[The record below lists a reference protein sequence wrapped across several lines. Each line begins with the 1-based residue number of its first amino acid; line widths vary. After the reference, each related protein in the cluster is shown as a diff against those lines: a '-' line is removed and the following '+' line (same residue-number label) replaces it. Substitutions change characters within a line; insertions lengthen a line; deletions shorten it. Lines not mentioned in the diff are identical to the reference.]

1 MARNKWL
8 VNLFKPKEKKNNFN
22 ESITMKGYEP
32 SFTKFGSNILYNDL
46 ILSAVKMKA
55 RFFGKLDPR
64 HIRNKE
70 GKILTVTDSRISK
83 LLKNPNA
90 YQTTFD
96 FLYQASFILDT
107 QDNCFIYADYYKTQG
122 GTKEYTGL
130 YILLPS
136 QKPRVLEDEQGNLL
150 LAFTFEGYSSEV
162 VFAFDEICIW
172 KQNIEDAQYLG
183 GGKYSTAANGD
194 LLSTIEAY
202 HDIKQSVAEASK
214 IGCMFDG
221 ILKVNAYGSDDEKIK
236 VIRDK
241 FLEDLR
247 SNKTGIAVLD
257 NGAEYKEH
265 QRSLKMVD
273 SATLNEL
280 KSNFLVHIGVTI
292 DMLQGK
298 FTPQEKEAFY
308 ENWIEPR
315 AISLGQ
321 ALSKLFFSQWQQSF
335 GDEIILYPHKVQLM
349 ATSEIVSIVQSTIP
363 AGVFMIDEYRE
374 MLGYSPLPNGEGQQR
389 PRGYNNLD
397 GGGVKNEIT

>member
-8 VNLFKPKEKKNNFN
+8 VNLFKPKEKKKTFS
-22 ESITMKGYEP
+22 ESITMRGYEP
-32 SFTKFGSNILYNDL
+32 SFTRFGSNILYSDL

-70 GKILTVTDSRISK
+70 GKITTVTDSSISK

-90 YQTTFD
+90 YQTTYD
-96 FLYQASFILDT
+96 FLTQAFFIRET
-107 QDNCFIYADYYKTQG
+107 QDNCFIFPDYYKTQG
-122 GTKEYTGL
+122 GSKVYTGL

-162 VFAFDEICIW
+162 VFSFDEICIW

-214 IGCMFDG
+214 LGCMFDG
-221 ILKVNAYGSDDEKIK
+221 ILKVNAYGSDDEKIQS
-236 VIRDK
+236 IRNK
-241 FLEDLR
+241 FLDDLR
-247 SNKTGIAVLD
+247 NNKTGIAVLD
-257 NGAEYKEH
+257 NGADYEDHK
-265 QRSLKMVD
+265 RSLQLVD
-273 SATLNEL
+273 SATLEEL
-280 KSNFLVHIGVTI
+280 KSNLLVHSGVTI

-298 FTPQEKEAFY
+298 FNAQEKEAFY
-308 ENWIEPR
+308 ENWIEPS
-315 AISLGQ
+315 AVSFGQ
-321 ALSKLFFSQWQQSF
+321 ALSKVFFSQWQQSF
-335 GDEIILYPHKVQLM
+335 GDEIVLYPHKVQLM
-349 ATSEIVSIVQSTIP
+349 ATSEIVSIIQSTIS
-363 AGVFMIDEYRE
+363 AGVFKIDEYRE
-374 MLGYSPLPNGEGQQR
+374 MLGYAPLENGEGEQR

-397 GGGVKNEIT
+397 GGGVGNEIT